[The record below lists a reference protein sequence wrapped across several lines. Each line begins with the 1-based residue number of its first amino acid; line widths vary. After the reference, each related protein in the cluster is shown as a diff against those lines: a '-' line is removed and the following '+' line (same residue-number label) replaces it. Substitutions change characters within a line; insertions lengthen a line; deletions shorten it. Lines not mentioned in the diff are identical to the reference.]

1 MKKTVLNN
9 KRVFDVI
16 KDGLEDTVLIASYVE
31 KLLKEI
37 NAQKD
42 FENLSM
48 LVYQLKSL
56 ELKINGINSV
66 IAKYE
71 MSEKNENIIPS

>member
-1 MKKTVLNN
+1 MEKTVLND
-9 KRVFDVI
+9 KRVFDII
-16 KDGLEDTVLIASYVE
+16 KDGLEDTALIATYIE
-31 KLLKEI
+31 TLLKEI

-48 LVYQLKSL
+48 LIYQLKSL
-56 ELKINGINSV
+56 ELRINGINSV

>member
-16 KDGLEDTVLIASYVE
+16 KDGLEDTVLISSYVE
-31 KLLKEI
+31 TLLKEI

>member
-1 MKKTVLNN
+1 MEKTVLNN

-16 KDGLEDTVLIASYVE
+16 KDGLEDTALIATYVE
-31 KLLKEI
+31 TLLKEI

-48 LVYQLKSL
+48 LIYQLKSL